1 MNRVLENTQKM
12 LDKLKWLE
20 SEKQGVDMSGCMPYC
35 MYCGKRELGVGCS
48 SCRITQ
54 EDREK
59 YYHCVTPYKRMT
71 AKNREKAWLSKNV

>member
-1 MNRVLENTQKM
+1 MNRVLDNTQKM
-12 LDKLKWLE
+12 LDKQKWLE

-35 MYCGKRELGVGCS
+35 RYCGKREIEERYCW
-48 SCRITQ
+48 CRATQ

-71 AKNREKAWLSKNV
+71 AKQREKQWLTK